1 MFKKTTRL
9 NALLL
14 ALVMVL
20 SVVMAVPNRA
30 YAAEKAFEDVEESHA
45 FFDYVKCVEERRF
58 YEGDKAGNFNAEAP
72 MTRAQVAKVLVR
84 AEGIEVD
91 EEDRPA
97 AKPFKDVAAD
107 HQLSAYILAAKKA
120 EIFLGDADGNFHP
133 EKNITR
139 GQAAAV
145 VVRTLGFE
153 MIEENAVDF
162 IDVSTDHTFAEEIAI
177 LTSQGIVSGFE
188 GKFNPE
194 ANVTRAQFAKYLVN
208 GVTFQEADQAV
219 AEYERVLTD
228 PASTQQEKATALA
241 NAQAAKNALLE
252 AGKKAEIQ
260 DNTDILTAKTNIE
273 SAIYSS
279 TQVEVTDEAA
289 ALTKVQ
295 ALVDALELEGTTA
308 KVVAGTFT
316 SATVGTE
323 ENADGAPGSYTFT
336 VTIGKGKGPQV
347 ISAELTMTIIATT
360 YEEEQIRKIN
370 SGSDEIIIPVSV
382 YEAAGITGF
391 SDNLLDEIEYYTDE
405 LQYDF
410 LQVFIQT
417 GRSRK
422 GGTDLAKAEIQDYVT
437 LLSELFKYDMYTEG
451 HIKGDDTAVGTDIT
465 DKVMVLYEGETAA
478 TDIELEFVKY
488 DGPMHEWY
496 EDYYNYAPNVIEIIN
511 NRIVI
516 KELISFREEYYSE
529 DTIPVYLRLKK
540 NDLMI
545 EWVMEF
551 YVERQNE
558 IE

>member
-9 NALLL
+9 SALFL

-20 SVVMAVPNRA
+20 SVVMAVPNKA

-45 FFDYVKCVEERRF
+45 LFDYVKRVEERRF
-58 YEGDKAGNFNAEAP
+58 YEGDKAGNFNAEGP

-107 HQLSAYILAAKKA
+107 HQLAAYILAAKKA

-162 IDVSTDHTFAEEIAI
+162 IDVSTDHTFAAEIAI
-177 LTSQGIVSGFE
+177 LASQGIVSGFE
-188 GKFNPE
+188 GKFDPE

-208 GVTFQEADQAV
+208 GVTFQEADQVV

-228 PASTQQEKATALA
+228 SASTQQEKATALA

-252 AGKKAEIQ
+252 AGKKAEVQ

-279 TQVEVTDEAA
+279 TQAEVRDEAA

-295 ALVDALELEGTTA
+295 ALVDSLELKGTIAT
-308 KVVAGTFT
+308 VVAGTFT
-316 SATVGTE
+316 TATAGSKE
-323 ENADGAPGSYTFT
+323 KADGTPGSYNFT

-347 ISAELTMTIIATT
+347 TSAELTMTIIATT

-370 SGSDEIIIPVSV
+370 SGSSEIIPVSV

-391 SDNLLDEIEYYTDE
+391 SDNLLEEIENYIDE
-405 LQYDF
+405 EQYDL
-410 LQVFIQT
+410 LQVIIQT
-417 GRSRK
+417 GRSKK
-422 GGTDLAKAEIQDYVT
+422 GWTDLTKAEIQNYVT

-516 KELISFREEYYSE
+516 KELISYREEYYTE

-551 YVERQNE
+551 FVKRQNE
-558 IE
+558 ID